1 MIILNIKLNTSYINN
16 IEYDRKLIVEFRGK
30 LSKEFIRGY
39 EWKYICLYRKYQANK
54 NTFWGK
60 IFKYNFIS

>member
-16 IEYDRKLIVEFRGK
+16 IEYDRKFNEGFRGK

-39 EWKYICLYRKYQANK
+39 EWKYIVNVKPCA
-54 NTFWGK
+54 
-60 IFKYNFIS
+60 SH